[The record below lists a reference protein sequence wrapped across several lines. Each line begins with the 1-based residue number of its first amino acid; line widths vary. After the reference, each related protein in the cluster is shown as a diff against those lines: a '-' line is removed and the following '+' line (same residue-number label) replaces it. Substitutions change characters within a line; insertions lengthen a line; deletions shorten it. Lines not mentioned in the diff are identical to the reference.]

1 MKCPNCGMDIVI
13 ATHLCPHCGYAHDFD
28 GRIEPRRDIPEPWE
42 ITPGRSRRK
51 REREERAASAWAKS
65 RAGRAPKED
74 ACVREDRAREA
85 APARGGSAPARFHV
99 LMRNLVLASLLLCAL
114 LLLGA
119 AALYMT
125 GAYFELDGRY
135 TSAYAYAVLPELR
148 TFDVIFGAACVLA
161 ALAALAALNLLR
173 RGRGSGKGMLVFA
186 AAVFCLARF
195 AYDVAVTS
203 AFGLGSELLGS
214 IGDWLIPVALY
225 VVFVLLIIRRN
236 PVLNPAAGT

>member
-28 GRIEPRRDIPEPWE
+28 GSIEPRREIPEPWE
-42 ITPGRSRRK
+42 ITPGRARWK
-51 REREERAASAWAKS
+51 REKAERAASAWARS
-65 RAGRAPKED
+65 RAGRGGK
-74 ACVREDRAREA
+74 AREE
-85 APARGGSAPARFHV
+85 APARGGAEGEAAPARFHV
-99 LMRNLVLASLLLCAL
+99 LMRNFVLASLTLCAL

-148 TFDVIFGAACVLA
+148 TFDVIFGAACILA
-161 ALAALAALNLLR
+161 ALAAIAALNLLR
-173 RGRGSGKGMLVFA
+173 RGRRSGRGALVFA

-203 AFGLGSELLGS
+203 AFDLGQELLRS

-225 VVFVLLIIRRN
+225 VVFVLLIARRN
-236 PVLNPAAGT
+236 PLLSPAAGT